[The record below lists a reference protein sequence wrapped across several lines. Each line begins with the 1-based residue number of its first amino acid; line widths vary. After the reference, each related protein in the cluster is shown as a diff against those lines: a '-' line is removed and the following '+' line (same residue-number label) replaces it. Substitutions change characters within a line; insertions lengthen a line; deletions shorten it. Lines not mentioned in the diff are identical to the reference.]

1 MRKGACACKAP
12 RAPKPVTAVRKPLVR
27 PKFYYG
33 EFL

>member
-1 MRKGACACKAP
+1 MWKGACACKAP
-12 RAPKPVTAVRKPLVR
+12 RAPKPGTAVREPLVR